1 MPRASICAAVWADTT
16 AVFDQMA
23 AWPALAADEC
33 VGKSLSGTAYEL
45 AIKNIA
51 IYACITCTKAR
62 FY

>member
-1 MPRASICAAVWADTT
+1 MPRASIGAAVWADTT

-23 AWPALAADEC
+23 AWPPLA
-33 VGKSLSGTAYEL
+33 AYEL

-51 IYACITCTKAR
+51 IYAYITCEKAH